1 MQPSQPPQ
9 GLQQPGQ
16 YPPQYS
22 RRYFG
27 LPLSTLR
34 RNPRLAIVMS
44 LITAAAI
51 ILLYYFAFSLPA
63 AQAAASQP
71 RITLSM
77 PSPSHGMNC
86 YVNGCVIWVGG
97 TLSNG
102 GSADGYATVNWVLN
116 GNVTQ
121 QVRFLVPA
129 QQAYGINLSQPWPE
143 GNSVPDPASG
153 LQLIS
158 VQKA

>member
-1 MQPSQPPQ
+1 MQSPQPPQ

-22 RRYFG
+22 RPYFG
-27 LPLSTLR
+27 LPLSALR
-34 RNPRLAIVMS
+34 SHPRLATVLS
-44 LITAAAI
+44 LITVAAI
-51 ILLYYFAFSLPA
+51 ILLYYFAFF
-63 AQAAASQP
+63 QP

-77 PSPSHGMNC
+77 PSPSHGMHC

-97 TLSNG
+97 ILSNY

-121 QVRFLVPA
+121 QVRYLVPA
-129 QQAYGINLSQPWPE
+129 QDAYGINLVQPWPE
-143 GNSVPDPASG
+143 GNSVPDPSSG